1 ISTAT
6 SADWPRPPRAGG
18 CRTTPSPGAEPSA
31 ANAPCRDPAAVPICP
46 SPHSPRRVTLEGRR
60 TQRKGIAMSN
70 PTTANIWPTFRY
82 RDASAAI
89 AFLGAAFGFEVAAK
103 YENSDDP
110 QRIDHAELRWPG
122 GGGIMLGSARD
133 EGVMTKTSVA
143 SGSVYIAADDV
154 EELYHRAIAA
164 GAVAVMGLTEQDHG
178 SPACGDPDPDGAA

>member
-1 ISTAT
+1 
-6 SADWPRPPRAGG
+6 
-18 CRTTPSPGAEPSA
+18 
-31 ANAPCRDPAAVPICP
+31 
-46 SPHSPRRVTLEGRR
+46 
-60 TQRKGIAMSN
+60 MSN

-89 AFLGAAFGFEVAAK
+89 AFLEAAFGFEVAAK

-122 GGGIMLGSARD
+122 GGEIMLGSARD

-164 GAVAVMGLTEQDHG
+164 GAVEVMGLTEQDYG
-178 SPACGDPDPDGAA
+178 SLDFCVQDPEGVLWCLGTYRGAGVE

>member
-1 ISTAT
+1 
-6 SADWPRPPRAGG
+6 
-18 CRTTPSPGAEPSA
+18 
-31 ANAPCRDPAAVPICP
+31 
-46 SPHSPRRVTLEGRR
+46 
-60 TQRKGIAMSN
+60 MSN

-89 AFLGAAFGFEVAAK
+89 AFLEAAFGFEVAAR
-103 YENSDDP
+103 YENADDS

-154 EELYHRAIAA
+154 EELYQRAIAA
-164 GAVAVMGLTEQDHG
+164 GAIEVMGLTEQDYG
-178 SPACGDPDPDGAA
+178 SLDFCVQDPEGVLWCIGTYRGAGVE